1 MSIAL
6 KPRASRVLIKAPT
19 RNGFCKRVN
28 VEGLSVGDDGAHI
41 TAHCV
46 GNNSIA
52 HTDEIA
58 CCSFCFAVIDN
69 GCVNAADLGLEVVA
83 KKTDGVQNPFLLAA
97 VDRMHIYWM

>member
-1 MSIAL
+1 M
-6 KPRASRVLIKAPT
+6 LIEAT
-19 RNGFCKRVN
+19 ARDGICKRVN

-58 CCSFCFAVIDN
+58 CCSFCFVIVDN
-69 GCVNAADLGLEVVA
+69 GYVNAAYLGLEAVT

-97 VDRMHIYWM
+97 VDRMYILDVSI